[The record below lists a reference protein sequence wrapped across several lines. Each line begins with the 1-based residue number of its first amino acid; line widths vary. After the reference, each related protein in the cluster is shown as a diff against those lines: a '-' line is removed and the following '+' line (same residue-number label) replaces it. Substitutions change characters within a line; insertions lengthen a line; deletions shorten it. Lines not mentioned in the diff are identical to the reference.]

1 MCAGVDF
8 DRLRQIEDDAVA
20 PRAEDGFG
28 DGQDQRMPD
37 ERGGMARTPQQR
49 PETLGA
55 RAIEAAFAKGRRLE
69 TRRQFSLKRGNGIG
83 RQNILDDAIAI
94 GERSEEHTSELQS
107 LMRISYAV
115 FCLNKKTTQTKKK
128 T

>member
-55 RAIEAAFAKGRRLE
+55 PAIEAAFAKGRRLE
-69 TRRQFSLKRGNGIG
+69 TRRQFSLQRGKGIG
-83 RQNILDDAIAI
+83 R
-94 GERSEEHTSELQS
+94 SEEGRVGHARVSTS
-107 LMRISYAV
+107 RYRWGP
-115 FCLNKKTTQTKKK
+115 TH
-128 T
+128 

>member
-49 PETLGA
+49 PDTLGA
-55 RAIEAAFAKGRRLE
+55 RAIEAAFANEHLLAMRCQLR
-69 TRRQFSLKRGNGIG
+69 LKRGHGLRGPNLVDETRTSDETGKT
-83 RQNILDDAIAI
+83 
-94 GERSEEHTSELQS
+94 EED
-107 LMRISYAV
+107 
-115 FCLNKKTTQTKKK
+115 
-128 T
+128 